1 MSLTNSDPQIL
12 SSDSLASTCKAH
24 INIWSFRIQN
34 SSRDPRTRGQARF
47 TGCKLLPG
55 VSATASCGEAARAYW
70 ASSPCCHRNILPP
83 VVHGSH
89 PVHPRSQ
96 SGSTTP
102 LEASGPISAT
112 KEPRLLRKRNSP
124 CTPLSMQS
132 TIFYPA
138 GASPVGPG
146 SPA

>member
-1 MSLTNSDPQIL
+1 MSPTNSDPQTL
-12 SSDSLASTCKAH
+12 SSDSLASTCKAQ
-24 INIWSFRIQN
+24 INIWSFRIPN

-47 TGCKLLPG
+47 TGCKLLPAM
-55 VSATASCGEAARAYW
+55 SATAPRGEAARAYW
-70 ASSPCCHRNILPP
+70 ASSPGRHRNILPP

-89 PVHPRSQ
+89 PAQPRSQ

-112 KEPRLLRKRNSP
+112 KEPRLLRKRNGP

-138 GASPVGPG
+138 GASPVGTG